1 MFNLLYLLNKLDSNI
16 EHYKLIKD
24 LTYFVFFTTIIC
36 FVAISKIN
44 IVDSDRLIGVIYLL
58 LCNHT
63 YYVYVY
69 SLNNRVVY
77 PYYELDSIN
86 KKLSKKSEQLGKIN
100 LAIEKDMIIQRTLK
114 NYIDQRKELLRQ
126 ALDTIPNVWI
136 VTDYDFNISY
146 TNNKFKDEF
155 SKDMNNYYKI
165 LTFIKEDEKVAEK
178 LKKFDNDI
186 SIIDKLVELNDKIY
200 LLSLSNN
207 KDESNY
213 LISLNDITNEIKIDE
228 EIRNINKDYENII
241 LNIPSPI
248 LV

>member
-1 MFNLLYLLNKLDSNI
+1 
-16 EHYKLIKD
+16 
-24 LTYFVFFTTIIC
+24 
-36 FVAISKIN
+36 
-44 IVDSDRLIGVIYLL
+44 
-58 LCNHT
+58 T

-146 TNNKFKDEF
+146 TNNKFK
-155 SKDMNNYYKI
+155 
-165 LTFIKEDEKVAEK
+165 
-178 LKKFDNDI
+178 
-186 SIIDKLVELNDKIY
+186 
-200 LLSLSNN
+200 
-207 KDESNY
+207 
-213 LISLNDITNEIKIDE
+213 
-228 EIRNINKDYENII
+228 
-241 LNIPSPI
+241 
-248 LV
+248 

>member
-1 MFNLLYLLNKLDSNI
+1 M
-16 EHYKLIKD
+16 
-24 LTYFVFFTTIIC
+24 
-36 FVAISKIN
+36 
-44 IVDSDRLIGVIYLL
+44 
-58 LCNHT
+58 
-63 YYVYVY
+63 
-69 SLNNRVVY
+69 Y

-228 EIRNINKDYENII
+228 EIRNINKDYESII

-248 LV
+248 LVRSAEGGIKKNKVISINKKI

>member
-1 MFNLLYLLNKLDSNI
+1 M
-16 EHYKLIKD
+16 
-24 LTYFVFFTTIIC
+24 
-36 FVAISKIN
+36 
-44 IVDSDRLIGVIYLL
+44 
-58 LCNHT
+58 
-63 YYVYVY
+63 
-69 SLNNRVVY
+69 Y

-248 LV
+248 LVRSAEGGIKKNKVISINKNMKRVLNVFQVI